1 MRGIPNV
8 LHLAGRRRRRRAA
21 DPDVGTRGA
30 VAIVGA
36 GPGDPELLTLKAARL
51 LAEAE
56 VVVHDRLVP
65 QAILAHANP
74 AAERI
79 YVGKAPGAHARTQ
92 DEINALLAE
101 LAEAGRRVV
110 RLKGGDPF
118 VFGRGGEEQ
127 AYLEARGIEVAVV
140 PGITAATGCAAAA
153 GVPLTHRDHAQAVT
167 FVTGHG
173 RAGGVGP
180 DWAALARGNH
190 TLVVYMGL
198 ATAGETAER
207 LMAAGLAGTT
217 PVAIVEKGT
226 TPQQRVVATTL
237 AGMAATIREEDIGAP
252 ALLIIGELAARA
264 RTGASLP
271 AELALAV

>member
-1 MRGIPNV
+1 MRAIPNV
-8 LHLAGRRRRRRAA
+8 LHLAGGRRRRAPRA
-21 DPDVGTRGA
+21 AARRGGS
-30 VAIVGA
+30 VALVGA

-56 VVVHDRLVP
+56 AVVHDRLVP
-65 QAILAHANP
+65 EAILDRANP
-74 AAERI
+74 EAARI
-79 YVGKAPGAHARTQ
+79 HVGKAPGAHARTQ
-92 DEINALLAE
+92 DGINTLLAE

-127 AYLEARGIEVAVV
+127 AYLEARGIEVVVV

-173 RAGGVGP
+173 RAGGTVP

-190 TLVVYMGL
+190 TIVVYMGL

-207 LMAAGLAGTT
+207 LMAAGLAGGT

-226 TPQQRVVATTL
+226 TPEQRVVATTL
-237 AGMAATIREEDIGAP
+237 AEMAGTIRDKGVAAP
-252 ALLIIGELAARA
+252 ALLVIGELAARA
-264 RTGASLP
+264 RTGAPAP
-271 AELALAV
+271 AELPLAV

>member
-1 MRGIPNV
+1 MRAIPNV
-8 LHLAGRRRRRRAA
+8 LHLAGGRRRRAPRA
-21 DPDVGTRGA
+21 AARRGGS
-30 VAIVGA
+30 VALVGA

-65 QAILAHANP
+65 AAILDCADP
-74 AAERI
+74 RAERV

-92 DEINALLAE
+92 DGINALLAE
-101 LAEAGRRVV
+101 LALAGRRVV

-127 AYLEARGIEVAVV
+127 AYLEARGIEVTVV

-173 RAGGVGP
+173 RAGGTAP

-190 TLVVYMGL
+190 TIVVYMGL

-226 TPQQRVVATTL
+226 TPEQRVVATTL
-237 AGMAATIREEDIGAP
+237 AEMAGTIRAEGIAAP
-252 ALLIIGELAARA
+252 ALLVIGELAARA
-264 RTGASLP
+264 RTGAPAP
-271 AELALAV
+271 AELPLAV